1 MIELTLNLFV
11 FFVISLVYF
20 YSLTGYG
27 KILIN
32 KSSNFFDLQ
41 IDGTIILLLTGYFLY
56 LSIGINQ
63 ATNFLILTL
72 GIIFFFFYKKG
83 ISTIKLKYIFILLTC
98 VFSVLV
104 ISKTHEDFN
113 TYHLFSIYEVY
124 NNNLRLGV
132 SKLNGYFVHSSHLI
146 LNQGLTV
153 IPYLNFKILHLPIF
167 FIYFSTIGYFTSILF
182 NKNSKSQEI
191 FFSILCVL
199 ILLIKFNRLSEYGYD
214 YVAQY
219 LLLIV
224 FHKIFFL
231 NHEDQQLIKAL
242 IYFIFSIL
250 IKPVSLLFSPILIF
264 ILYKKGFSF
273 YKKITIKNYVLIS
286 LLLVTIISSSFFKT
300 GCLFYPLNST
310 CFSKD
315 KIFWSEKS
323 RLKDYSR
330 TVSLWAKSYDAQNDS
345 KYNKISDKEI
355 FLKNFNWINV
365 WIEKHF
371 FYKISEFLLIVS
383 LLILM
388 IYFYFNKIKSAD
400 NQNIKEKLVI
410 FFLSFL
416 SIIFWLNT
424 VPQFR
429 FGFASIIIFLFI
441 IFNLIL
447 NLKIKFNKKK
457 FIHFFIFGLLV
468 LNLKN
473 FNRINNEFQRDDFYK
488 FTNFPFFNEKKI
500 NNNYSNLKRQKYLH
514 IEILK

>member
-1 MIELTLNLFV
+1 MIELTLKLLLF
-11 FFVISLVYF
+11 FLISLLYF

-27 KILIN
+27 KILAN
-32 KSSNFFDLQ
+32 KNSNYFELQ
-41 IDGTIILLLTGYFLY
+41 FDGTIILLLTGYFLY
-56 LSIGINQ
+56 LSVGINQ
-63 ATNFLILTL
+63 AANLVILTI
-72 GIIFFFFYKKG
+72 GIILYYFYKKE
-83 ISTIKLKYIFILLTC
+83 ISTIKFNYILILLIC
-98 VFSVLV
+98 VFSVLI

-113 TYHLFSIYEVY
+113 TYHLFSIYEIY
-124 NNNLRLGV
+124 NNNLRIGV
-132 SKLNGYFVHSSHLI
+132 SNLNSYFVHSSHLI

-153 IPYLNFKILHLPIF
+153 LPYLNFKILHLPLF

-182 NKNSKSQEI
+182 NNNSKSQEI

-199 ILLIKFNRLSEYGYD
+199 VLLIKFNRLSEYGYD
-214 YVAQY
+214 YIAQF

-231 NHEDQQLIKAL
+231 NHDDQQAIKGL
-242 IYFIFSIL
+242 TYFILSVL
-250 IKPVSLLFSPILIF
+250 VKPISLLFSPILF
-264 ILYKKGFSF
+264 YILYKKGFNF
-273 YKKITIKNYVLIS
+273 YKKITIKNYALIS
-286 LLLVTIISSSFFKT
+286 LLVVTIISSSFFKT

-330 TVSLWAKSYDAQNDS
+330 TISLWAKSYDSQNES
-345 KYNKISDKEI
+345 KYTKISDKEI

-371 FYKISEFLLIVS
+371 FYKIFEFLLIVS

-388 IYFYFNKIKSAD
+388 IYFYFNRIKTAND
-400 NQNIKEKLVI
+400 QNIKEKLII
-410 FFLSFL
+410 FFLSLL
-416 SIIFWLNT
+416 SIFFWLNT

-429 FGFASIIIFLFI
+429 FGFASIIIFLFL
-441 IFNLIL
+441 IFDLIL
-447 NLKIKFNKKK
+447 NLNIKFNKKK
-457 FIHFFIFGLLV
+457 FFYFFIFGLLV
-468 LNLKN
+468 LNVKN
-473 FNRINNEFQRDDFYK
+473 FNRINNEFQRDDIYR

-500 NNNYSNLKRQKYLH
+500 KSDYTNLKRQKYLH

>member
-1 MIELTLNLFV
+1 MIEITFKLLLFFLV
-11 FFVISLVYF
+11 SLIYF
-20 YSLTGYG
+20 YSLTGFG
-27 KILIN
+27 KILVDKN
-32 KSSNFFDLQ
+32 SNFFDLQ
-41 IDGTIILLLTGYFLY
+41 LDGTIILLLIGYFLY

-63 ATNFLILTL
+63 TTNLVILII
-72 GIIFFFFYKKG
+72 GIAIFFFYKKK
-83 ISTIKLKYIFILLTC
+83 ISIIKFKYILILLTC
-98 VFSVLV
+98 TFSILV

-113 TYHLFSIYEVY
+113 LYHLFSIYEVY
-124 NNNLRLGV
+124 NHNLRIGV

-182 NKNSKSQEI
+182 NNNAKSNEI

-199 ILLIKFNRLSEYGYD
+199 VLLVKFNRLSEYGYD

-219 LLLIV
+219 ILLIV

-231 NHEDQQLIKAL
+231 NHDDQQLSKAL
-242 IYFIFSIL
+242 LYFIFSVL
-250 IKPVSLLFSPILIF
+250 VKPISLLFSPILLF
-264 ILYKKGFSF
+264 ILYKKGFNF
-273 YKKITIKNYVLIS
+273 YKKITIKNYALIS
-286 LLLVTIISSSFFKT
+286 LLIVTIISSSFFKT
-300 GCLFYPLNST
+300 GCLFYPINAT

-330 TVSLWAKSYDAQNDS
+330 GVILWAKSYDAQNES
-345 KYNKISDKEI
+345 KYTKISDIEI
-355 FLKNFNWINV
+355 FLKNFNWLNV

-371 FYKISEFLLIVS
+371 FYKIFEFLLIVTS
-383 LLILM
+383 LILM
-388 IYFYFNKIKSAD
+388 IYFYFNRIKSGD
-400 NQNIKEKLVI
+400 DQNIKEKLII

-416 SIIFWLNT
+416 SVTFWLNT

-429 FGFASIIIFLFI
+429 FGFASITILLFI
-441 IFNLIL
+441 IFDLIL
-447 NLKIKFNKKK
+447 NLRIKFSNKK
-457 FIHFFIFGLLV
+457 FIHFFIFGLIV

-473 FNRINNEFQRDDFYK
+473 LNRINNEFKRDDFYK
-488 FTNFPFFNEKKI
+488 FTNFPFI
-500 NNNYSNLKRQKYLH
+500 NQKNIKNNYSNLKRQKFLH

>member
-1 MIELTLNLFV
+1 MIELTLKLLLF
-11 FFVISLVYF
+11 FLISLLYF

-27 KILIN
+27 KILAN
-32 KSSNFFDLQ
+32 KNSNYFELQ
-41 IDGTIILLLTGYFLY
+41 FDGTIILLLTGYFLY
-56 LSIGINQ
+56 LSVGINQ
-63 ATNFLILTL
+63 AANLVILTI
-72 GIIFFFFYKKG
+72 GIILYYFYKKE
-83 ISTIKLKYIFILLTC
+83 ISTIKFNYILILLIC
-98 VFSVLV
+98 VFSVLI

-113 TYHLFSIYEVY
+113 TYHLFSIYEIY
-124 NNNLRLGV
+124 NNNLRIGV
-132 SKLNGYFVHSSHLI
+132 SNLNSYFVHSSHLI

-153 IPYLNFKILHLPIF
+153 LPYLNFKILHLPLF

-182 NKNSKSQEI
+182 NNNSKSQEI

-199 ILLIKFNRLSEYGYD
+199 VLLIKFNRLSEYGYD
-214 YVAQY
+214 YIAQF

-231 NHEDQQLIKAL
+231 NHDDQQAIKGL
-242 IYFIFSIL
+242 TYFILSVL
-250 IKPVSLLFSPILIF
+250 VKPISLLFSPILF
-264 ILYKKGFSF
+264 YILYKKGFNF
-273 YKKITIKNYVLIS
+273 YKKITIKNYALIS
-286 LLLVTIISSSFFKT
+286 LLVVTIISSSFFKT

-330 TVSLWAKSYDAQNDS
+330 TISLWAKSYDSQNES
-345 KYNKISDKEI
+345 KYTKISDKEI

-383 LLILM
+383 SLILM
-388 IYFYFNKIKSAD
+388 IYFYFNRIKSVND
-400 NQNIKEKLVI
+400 QNIKEKLII
-410 FFLSFL
+410 FFLSLL
-416 SIIFWLNT
+416 SIFFWLNT

-429 FGFASIIIFLFI
+429 FGFASIIISLFL
-441 IFNLIL
+441 IFDLIL

-457 FIHFFIFGLLV
+457 FFYFFIFGLLV
-468 LNLKN
+468 LNVKN
-473 FNRINNEFQRDDFYK
+473 FNRINNEFQRDDIYK

-500 NNNYSNLKRQKYLH
+500 KSDYTNLKRQKYLH